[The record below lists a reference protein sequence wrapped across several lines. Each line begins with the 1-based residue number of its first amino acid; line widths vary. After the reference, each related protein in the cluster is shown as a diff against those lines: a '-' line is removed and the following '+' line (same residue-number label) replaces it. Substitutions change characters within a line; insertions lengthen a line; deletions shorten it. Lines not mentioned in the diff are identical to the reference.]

1 MRTSMVTQDA
11 DTFVALGRAVGMAA
25 AEGALSPDEAADLS
39 TALVAGILSGSM
51 DLDTYTRVHEAL
63 ARLLDRAFAQGSG
76 EVGEAS
82 PAPAGAEND
91 EEPLGVY
98 LQVVGDAWDCVSPAD
113 EVGARLR
120 RFVSGAFVVA
130 RARFGEGA
138 WFRAPLR
145 VGSDEL
151 IRRARA
157 AGLLV
162 VSIQGPPV
170 GPGAEARLMDPESPP
185 GPTRI
190 VLGWGEQRTALDLS
204 PA

>member
-1 MRTSMVTQDA
+1 MVTQDA
-11 DTFVALGRAVGMAA
+11 DTFVALGRAVDMAA

-39 TALVAGILSGSM
+39 SALVAGILSGCM
-51 DLDTYTRVHEAL
+51 DLESYTRVHEAL
-63 ARLLDRAFAQGSG
+63 ARLLDRAFARGSRTA
-76 EVGEAS
+76 GEAS
-82 PAPAGAEND
+82 PSPEPAGPGGED
-91 EEPLGVY
+91 EPLGVY

-113 EVGARLR
+113 EGGARLR
-120 RFVSGAFVVA
+120 RFVSATFVAA

-145 VGSDEL
+145 TGSDEL

-170 GPGAEARLMDPESPP
+170 GPGVEARLSAPESPP

-190 VLGWGEQRTALDLS
+190 VLGWGEQRTALDLF